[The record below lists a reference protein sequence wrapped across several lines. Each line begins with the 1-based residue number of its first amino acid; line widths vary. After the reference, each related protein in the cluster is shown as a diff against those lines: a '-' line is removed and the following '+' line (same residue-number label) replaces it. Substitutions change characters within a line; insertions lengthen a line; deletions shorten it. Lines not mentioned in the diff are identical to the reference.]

1 MKENDDIS
9 LLNKRLDSIEDLLK
23 VLVVNSFTDCLINTV
38 SSETNENLIDLPD
51 DLISLLEST
60 GFICTDSDKKNN
72 IKIIYLESEY
82 NYKLIDFVN
91 LDYEIKSDFSIIPVF
106 KFKKINGNRR
116 KRFMEE
122 EISFVT
128 EKEIHIYT
136 QI

>member
-38 SSETNENLIDLPD
+38 SSETNENLVDLPD
-51 DLISLLEST
+51 DLISILESA

-82 NYKLIDFVN
+82 DYKLIDFVN